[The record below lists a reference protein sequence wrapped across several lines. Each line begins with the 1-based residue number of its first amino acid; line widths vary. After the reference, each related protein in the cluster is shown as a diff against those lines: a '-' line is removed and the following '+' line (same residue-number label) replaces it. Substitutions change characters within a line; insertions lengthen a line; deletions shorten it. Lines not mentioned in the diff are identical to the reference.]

1 MDFPGMTEGYRALR
15 EGAALI
21 DLSGRCKIRATGED
35 RVRLLHAM
43 TTNHVEQLAPGQ
55 GCYAFFLNA
64 QGRILAD
71 VNLLCFEDHFLLDT
85 EPETREKVFA
95 HLDKYIIAD
104 DVTIEDVTGQIATIG
119 LEGPRAGQLLASLG
133 APAPAASHETAAW
146 NEWTVARLSASGA
159 EGYWIMLPAPD
170 KEVLTERLRQAGAAA
185 AGASD
190 IRTVR
195 LEHGRPR
202 YGEDLTEKY
211 IANEAQVTR
220 ALHFNKGCYLGQE
233 IVERVR
239 SRGQIHRRLVRLKI
253 RSVEPPAPGAEL
265 TAEDKVVGE
274 ITSAAY
280 SPAAG
285 AVVALGYVRDHHARE
300 GNELRLGDAV
310 ATVVAAQPA

>member
-1 MDFPGMTEGYRALR
+1 MTEGYRALR

-21 DLSGRCKIRATGED
+21 DLGGRGKIRATGED

-43 TTNHVEQLAPGQ
+43 TTNHVEQLVPGQ

-71 VNLLCFEDHFLLDT
+71 VNLLCFEDQFLLDT
-85 EPETREKVFA
+85 EPETREKVFT

-104 DVTIEDVTGQIATIG
+104 DVTIEDVTEQIATIG
-119 LEGPRAGQLLASLG
+119 LEGPQAGQLLASLG
-133 APAPAASHETAAW
+133 APAPAASHETATW

-159 EGYWIMLPAPD
+159 EGYWIMAPAPD
-170 KEVLTERLRQAGAAA
+170 KAALTERLRQAGAAA
-185 AGASD
+185 AEAGD

-202 YGEDLTEKY
+202 YGEDLTEKH
-211 IANEAQVTR
+211 IANEAQVMR
-220 ALHFNKGCYLGQE
+220 ALHFHKGCYLGQE

-239 SRGQIHRRLVRLKI
+239 SRGQVHRRLVRLEI

-300 GNELRLGDAV
+300 GAELRLGDAV